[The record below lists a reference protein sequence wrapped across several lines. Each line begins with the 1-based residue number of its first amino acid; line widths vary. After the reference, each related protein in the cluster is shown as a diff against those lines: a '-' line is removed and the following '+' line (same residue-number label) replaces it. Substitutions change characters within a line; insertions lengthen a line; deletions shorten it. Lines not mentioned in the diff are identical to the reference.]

1 MKPENIT
8 PGKSYLNRSGRTE
21 RAVLNLTRKG
31 DFDWFGRGPKPD
43 EPGVVYQDTR
53 NGKTKYASP
62 AIRSMCL
69 SSFAKWAESEAPS
82 WAT

>member
-1 MKPENIT
+1 MNAEDIT
-8 PGKSYLNRSGRTE
+8 PGKSYLNQSGRTE
-21 RAVLNLTRKG
+21 RAVLHLTRKG
-31 DFDWFGRGPKPD
+31 EFDWYGSGPKPD
-43 EPGVVYQDTR
+43 EPGVAYQQTR
-53 NGKTKYASP
+53 NGKTKYHAP